1 MPTNLLKTYNQLLE
15 LNCLTEH
22 QRILS
27 LKGVFNRDF
36 VNNPDFSFRK
46 KKLNPTPAEGEDT
59 MERFFR
65 HLTTVITDKATRQRE
80 YDPSRSVRLHWVRY
94 HLEERKNDNM
104 AVFSVEE
111 PDGKRTYIW
120 DKDEDYII
128 VLEPLRNK
136 DEYYLPTAYYME
148 GKDKARNKM
157 AKKWKR
163 RIKEDQ

>member
-65 HLTTVITDKATRQRE
+65 PYVLDVAEYTIFDIQYLFQFAHLD
-80 YDPSRSVRLHWVRY
+80 SR
-94 HLEERKNDNM
+94 
-104 AVFSVEE
+104 
-111 PDGKRTYIW
+111 
-120 DKDEDYII
+120 
-128 VLEPLRNK
+128 
-136 DEYYLPTAYYME
+136 
-148 GKDKARNKM
+148 
-157 AKKWKR
+157 
-163 RIKEDQ
+163 

>member
-104 AVFSVEE
+104 
-111 PDGKRTYIW
+111 
-120 DKDEDYII
+120 
-128 VLEPLRNK
+128 
-136 DEYYLPTAYYME
+136 DEYYLLTAYYME
-148 GKDKARNKM
+148 GKDNARNRM

-163 RIKEDQ
+163 RIKEDL

>member
-80 YDPSRSVRLHWVRY
+80 YDPSRSVRLQWVRY
-94 HLEERKNDNM
+94 HLEERKKDNM
-104 AVFSVEE
+104 AVLSVEE
-111 PDGKRTYIW
+111 PVGKRTYIW
-120 DKDEDYII
+120 DKYEDYII

-136 DEYYLPTAYYME
+136 EEYYLLTAYYME
-148 GKDKARNKM
+148 GKEKARNKM

-163 RIKEDQ
+163 RIKEDL

>member
-104 AVFSVEE
+104 
-111 PDGKRTYIW
+111 
-120 DKDEDYII
+120 
-128 VLEPLRNK
+128 
-136 DEYYLPTAYYME
+136 DEYYLLTAYY
-148 GKDKARNKM
+148 KIKLVIRWQRNGNGELRKTY
-157 AKKWKR
+157 KSKR
-163 RIKEDQ
+163 RRASMACVLRFPFLN

>member
-59 MERFFR
+59 MEQKIK
-65 HLTTVITDKATRQRE
+65 LATRWLKNGNGE
-80 YDPSRSVRLHWVRY
+80 L
-94 HLEERKNDNM
+94 RK
-104 AVFSVEE
+104 
-111 PDGKRTYIW
+111 
-120 DKDEDYII
+120 
-128 VLEPLRNK
+128 
-136 DEYYLPTAYYME
+136 AY
-148 GKDKARNKM
+148 KS
-157 AKKWKR
+157 KR
-163 RIKEDQ
+163 RRASMACVLRFPFLN

>member
-36 VNNPDFSFRK
+36 VNNTDFSFRK

-94 HLEERKNDNM
+94 HLEERKNDSMN
-104 AVFSVEE
+104 
-111 PDGKRTYIW
+111 
-120 DKDEDYII
+120 
-128 VLEPLRNK
+128 
-136 DEYYLPTAYYME
+136 EYYLLTAYYME

-163 RIKEDQ
+163 RIKEDL

>member
-59 MERFFR
+59 MERSFR

-80 YDPSRSVRLHWVRY
+80 YDPSRSARLHWVRY

-104 AVFSVEE
+104 
-111 PDGKRTYIW
+111 
-120 DKDEDYII
+120 
-128 VLEPLRNK
+128 
-136 DEYYLPTAYYME
+136 DEYYLLTAYYME

-163 RIKEDQ
+163 RIKEDL

>member
-36 VNNPDFSFRK
+36 VNNTDFSFRK

-80 YDPSRSVRLHWVRY
+80 YDPSRSIRLHWVRY
-94 HLEERKNDNM
+94 HLKERKNDSMN
-104 AVFSVEE
+104 
-111 PDGKRTYIW
+111 
-120 DKDEDYII
+120 
-128 VLEPLRNK
+128 
-136 DEYYLPTAYYME
+136 EYYLLTAYYME

>member
-94 HLEERKNDNM
+94 HLEERKKDNM
-104 AVFSVEE
+104 
-111 PDGKRTYIW
+111 GG
-120 DKDEDYII
+120 II
-128 VLEPLRNK
+128 CRRAGRKENL
-136 DEYYLPTAYYME
+136 YL
-148 GKDKARNKM
+148 GQ
-157 AKKWKR
+157 R
-163 RIKEDQ
+163 RGLHYCS